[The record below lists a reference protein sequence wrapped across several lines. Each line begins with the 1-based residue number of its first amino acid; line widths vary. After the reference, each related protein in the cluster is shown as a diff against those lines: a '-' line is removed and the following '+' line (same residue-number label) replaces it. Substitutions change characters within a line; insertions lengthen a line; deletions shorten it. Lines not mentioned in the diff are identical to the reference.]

1 MSWRA
6 TLALAAALAAWASP
20 ASAEAQVSPGQA
32 QALGREA
39 YRYGIPLLE
48 FLRIRREMTSVHAPD
63 GRGNA
68 PVNVLANARAF
79 ARPNDRTV
87 VAPNH
92 DTLYSLAQLDLGKG
106 PIVLSHPD
114 MGRRYFDFEFV
125 DPYTNV
131 IGYVGTRTTGTHAGR
146 FQIAWTKKPGRR
158 IGGVPVIRSKYR
170 RVWMIGR
177 TLATDAAADQ
187 RRAHAKMRRYL
198 LSPQPPLR
206 SRRPGK
212 ARKHPLPT
220 DGLALMDALGR
231 ALAENPPPKR
241 DRPLLKRLAQVGVGP
256 GLSPAEQG
264 LPADVLQALGEGVE
278 AEAAELLS
286 RTRVDV
292 LRQALG
298 NGGWL
303 TLSSRIGA
311 YGTDYLLRAQLALV
325 GIGANTPAESVY
337 PTALADSTGALLT
350 GTNRYRLVFERR
362 QLPPVRGFWS
372 ITMYDSDGFLVPDAA
387 HRYSLGPT
395 HPPLV
400 RRGDGSIV
408 IAIQQARPAEKDVN
422 WLPAPA
428 GGFRLSMRLYWP
440 KATVLRGVWQPPPLE
455 RLP

>member
-6 TLALAAALAAWASP
+6 TLALTAALAAWATP
-20 ASAEAQVSPGQA
+20 AGAQAQVSPEQA
-32 QALGREA
+32 ETLGRQA
-39 YRYGIPLLE
+39 YQYGIPLLE
-48 FLRIRREMTSVHAPD
+48 FLRIRREMTSVRADD

-68 PVNVLANARAF
+68 PVNALANARSF
-79 ARPNDRTV
+79 ARPSDRTV

-106 PIVLSHPD
+106 PIVLSHPS

-146 FQIAWTKKPGRR
+146 FQIAWTKKPGTRLP
-158 IGGVPVIRSKYR
+158 GVPVIRSKYR

-177 TLATDAAADQ
+177 TLATDAPADQ
-187 RRAHAKMRRYL
+187 RRAHAKMGRYR
-198 LSPQPPLR
+198 LSPAPPPG

-212 ARKHPLPT
+212 PRKYPLPT
-220 DGLALMDALGR
+220 DGLAFMDALGS
-231 ALAENPPPKR
+231 ALAENPPPPR
-241 DRPLLKRLAQVGVGP
+241 DRPLLRRLKEVGVGP
-256 GLSPAEQG
+256 GLSPADQG
-264 LPADVLQALGEGVE
+264 LPADVLEALSRGVE
-278 AEAAELLS
+278 AEAAELPT

-311 YGTDYLLRAQLALV
+311 YGTDYLLRAQLALL

-350 GTNRYRLVFERR
+350 GTSSYRMVFGRG

-372 ITMYDSDGFLVPDAA
+372 ITMYDSDGFLVPNAA

-408 IAIQQARPAEKDVN
+408 IAIQRARPAGKDVN

-440 KATVLRGVWQPPPLE
+440 KPVVLRGVWQPPPLE
-455 RLP
+455 RVP